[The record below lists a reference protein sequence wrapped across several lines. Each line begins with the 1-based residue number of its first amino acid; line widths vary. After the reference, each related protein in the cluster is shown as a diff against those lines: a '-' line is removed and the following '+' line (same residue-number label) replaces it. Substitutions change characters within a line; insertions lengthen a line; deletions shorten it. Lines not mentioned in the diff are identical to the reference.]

1 MSQKINNHANLI
13 WSIADKLTGLY
24 KPHEYGLVILPL
36 TVLRRF
42 DCVLEEGKAVFLN
55 EASKIPQNDTFRD
68 KRLKDL
74 AGQKFYNTTKYTFK
88 KLLEDSSNI
97 RENLLEYINS
107 YSSDVKEI
115 ITDSEGFNFESHIN
129 KLANNDILFI
139 VMHEFSKVDLHPNTV
154 SNIEMGYI
162 FEEVIRRFSESHNED
177 AGQHYTPREVIRL
190 MVNILFSED
199 RKILTADR
207 LTKLIYDPTCGTG
220 GMLTV
225 AEEYMREL
233 NKDVTLKTLGQEI
246 NPTTYSIAKADIL
259 IKGEDAN
266 YIKKGNT
273 LTQDHFSNQ
282 KFDYIIS
289 NPPFGREWKKEEDFV
304 EKEAKKGMEGRFGYG
319 LPPVGDSQMLFL
331 SHAISKMKPISQ
343 GGSRVAIIHN
353 GSPLFTGDAGS
364 GPSEIRRHILE
375 NDLLEAIIQLPNNI
389 FYNTGITTYLWVLSS
404 HKSENRRNKVQLID
418 ASKAFNKL
426 RKSLGEKKNEIT
438 SEQIAEITKIY
449 GEFKEGVFK
458 NKDFA
463 IESKIF
469 DSGEFGYSKIIIE
482 NPKKD
487 ENDKVVINKK
497 GKIEPDKDL
506 RDTENVPLNEDINEY
521 FEKNV
526 KPYYPEAWIDTDK
539 TKIGYEI
546 PFTRY
551 FYKYIPPR
559 KASDIFDEIK
569 ELEKDE
575 SKLMK
580 ELFEK

>member
-13 WSIADKLTGLY
+13 WSIADKLRGLY
-24 KPHEYGLVILPL
+24 KAHEYGLVILPL

-42 DCVLEEGKAVFLN
+42 DCVLEEGKGEFLK

-74 AGQKFYNTTKYTFK
+74 AGQRFYNTSKYTFK
-88 KLLEDSSNI
+88 KLLEDSNNI
-97 RENLLEYINS
+97 RENLLEYIDS

-139 VMHEFSKVDLHPNTV
+139 VMQEFAKVDLHPSTV
-154 SNIEMGYI
+154 SNLEMGYV
-162 FEEVIRRFSESHNED
+162 FEEIIRRFSESHDED
-177 AGQHYTPREVIRL
+177 AGEYYTPREVIRL
-190 MVNILFSED
+190 MVNILFNED
-199 RKILTADR
+199 KKILTSDK

-220 GMLTV
+220 GMLSV
-225 AEEYMREL
+225 SEEYMREL
-233 NKDVTLKTLGQEI
+233 NKGATLKTLGQEK
-246 NPTTYSIAKADIL
+246 NPITYSIAKADIL
-259 IKGEDAN
+259 IKGHDTDF
-266 YIKKGNT
+266 IKKGNT
-273 LTQDHFSNQ
+273 LTHDKFPNT
-282 KFDYIIS
+282 KFDYIIA
-289 NPPFGREWKKEEDFV
+289 NPPFGGEWKNEKDFV
-304 EKEAKKGMEGRFGYG
+304 IKESKKGIEGRFGYG
-319 LPPVGDSQMLFL
+319 IPAVDDSQMLFMC
-331 SHAISKMKPISQ
+331 HALSKMKPISQ

-389 FYNTGITTYLWVLSS
+389 FYNTDIATYLWILTN

-426 RKSLGEKKNEIT
+426 RKALGKKKNEIS
-438 SEQIAEITKIY
+438 SEQAAEITNIY
-449 GEFKEGVFK
+449 GEFKEGIFK
-458 NKDFA
+458 NKDYE

-469 DSGEFGYSKIIIE
+469 DSGEFGYQKITIE

-487 ENDKVVINKK
+487 EEGNIVSNKK
-497 GKIEPDKDL
+497 GKPEPDKEL
-506 RDTENVPLNEDINEY
+506 RDTENVPLSEDINEY

-569 ELEKDE
+569 ELELEE

-580 ELFEK
+580 GLFEK